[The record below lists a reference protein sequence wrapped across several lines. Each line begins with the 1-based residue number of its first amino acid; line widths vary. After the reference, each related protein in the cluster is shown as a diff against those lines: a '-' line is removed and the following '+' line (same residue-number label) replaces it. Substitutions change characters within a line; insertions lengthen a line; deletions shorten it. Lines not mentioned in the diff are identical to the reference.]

1 VGDGHLPPAA
11 RGQGRP
17 RPARHVPR
25 QPSGC
30 AGAFVDDRA
39 GPERTNLPGLAQPLL
54 IVDGDSIFFRAFF
67 ALPKS
72 IKGADGQPV
81 NALLGAAN
89 LILRVIDEHA
99 PRAVV
104 VCFGQ
109 EAAHYRKELYE
120 PYHAARPEL
129 DPALAHQYTLVHD
142 WFRSFGWTVATHDK
156 LEADDLLASYAQAE
170 AGAGGQ
176 ATIMTGDR
184 DMFQCAGE
192 RVKVLY
198 VSTGKNMA
206 LMGPAEVEE
215 RYGIP
220 PQLVP
225 DFIALRGD
233 PSDGIPGARGIGE
246 KSGAEL
252 LRKYGSLEDVMR
264 AAVRGEL
271 KPSAAKALIDET
283 DLILAFKHIATV
295 QIVKVKPPKD
305 TALDREKA
313 AARATELGMNALAKR
328 LAAA

>member
-1 VGDGHLPPAA
+1 VRD
-11 RGQGRP
+11 
-17 RPARHVPR
+17 
-25 QPSGC
+25 
-30 AGAFVDDRA
+30 
-39 GPERTNLPGLAQPLL
+39 LAKPLL

-72 IKGADGQPV
+72 IKGADGRPV

-89 LILRVIDEHA
+89 LILRVVEDHD

-120 PYHAARPEL
+120 PYHAQRPEL
-129 DPALAHQYTLVHD
+129 DPELAHQYTRVKD
-142 WFRSFGWTVATHDK
+142 WFESFGWTVATHAK
-156 LEADDLLASYAQAE
+156 LEADDLLASYAEAE
-170 AGAGGQ
+170 VERGGT
-176 ATIMTGDR
+176 ALIMTGDR

-192 RVKVLY
+192 QVQVLY
-198 VSTGKNMA
+198 VSTGKNMQ

-220 PQLVP
+220 PDLVP

-233 PSDGIPGARGIGE
+233 PSDGIPGAKGIGE

-252 LRKYGSLEDVMR
+252 LRKYGSLEDTMR
-264 AAVRGEL
+264 AAARGEL
-271 KPSAAKALIDET
+271 KPGTQKALLDDP

-295 QIVKVKPPKD
+295 QIEKVKPPKD
-305 TALDREKA
+305 TPLDRERA
-313 AARATELGMNALAKR
+313 AAKATELGMNALAKR
-328 LAAA
+328 LRG

>member
-1 VGDGHLPPAA
+1 
-11 RGQGRP
+11 
-17 RPARHVPR
+17 
-25 QPSGC
+25 
-30 AGAFVDDRA
+30 
-39 GPERTNLPGLAQPLL
+39 
-54 IVDGDSIFFRAFF
+54 
-67 ALPKS
+67 
-72 IKGADGQPV
+72 
-81 NALLGAAN
+81 
-89 LILRVIDEHA
+89 VIEDHS

-129 DPALAHQYTLVHD
+129 DPALAHQYRLVKD
-142 WFRSFGWTVATHDK
+142 WLESFGWTVAGHDK
-156 LEADDLLASYAQAE
+156 LEADDLLASFAE
-170 AGAGGQ
+170 AEVDRGGE
-176 ATIMTGDR
+176 ALIMTGDR

-192 RVKVLY
+192 RVNVLY

-206 LMGPAEVEE
+206 LMGPTEVEE

-220 PQLVP
+220 PALVP

-233 PSDGIPGARGIGE
+233 PSDGIPGAKGIGE

-252 LRKYGSLEDVMR
+252 LRKYGSLEETMR

-271 KPSAAKALIDET
+271 KPGQAKALLDDT

-305 TALDREKA
+305 TPLDRERA
-313 AARATELGMNALAKR
+313 AAKATELGMNALAKR
-328 LAAA
+328 LKGV

>member
-1 VGDGHLPPAA
+1 
-11 RGQGRP
+11 
-17 RPARHVPR
+17 
-25 QPSGC
+25 
-30 AGAFVDDRA
+30 
-39 GPERTNLPGLAQPLL
+39 
-54 IVDGDSIFFRAFF
+54 
-67 ALPKS
+67 
-72 IKGADGQPV
+72 
-81 NALLGAAN
+81 
-89 LILRVIDEHA
+89 VIDDHS

-129 DPALAHQYTLVHD
+129 DPDLAHQYTLVKD
-142 WFRSFGWTVATHDK
+142 WFESFGWTVAGHDK
-156 LEADDLLASYAQAE
+156 LEADDLLASFAE
-170 AGAGGQ
+170 AEVDAGGT
-176 ATIMTGDR
+176 AIIMTGDR
-184 DMFQCAGE
+184 DMFQCAGD
-192 RVKVLY
+192 RVQVLY

-233 PSDGIPGARGIGE
+233 PSDGIPGAKGIGE

-264 AAVRGEL
+264 AAVREEL
-271 KPSAAKALIDET
+271 KPAMRKALLDDP

-305 TALDREKA
+305 TPLDRERA
-313 AARATELGMNALAKR
+313 SARATDLGMNAMAKR
-328 LAAA
+328 LKNDSE

>member
-1 VGDGHLPPAA
+1 MAE
-11 RGQGRP
+11 
-17 RPARHVPR
+17 
-25 QPSGC
+25 SG
-30 AGAFVDDRA
+30 
-39 GPERTNLPGLAQPLL
+39 PLL
-54 IVDGDSIFFRAFF
+54 VVDGDSIFFRAFF
-67 ALPKS
+67 ALPSS

-89 LILRVIDEHA
+89 LILRVVEDQS

-120 PYHAARPEL
+120 PYHAQRPEL
-129 DPALAHQYTLVHD
+129 DPELAHQYTLVRD
-142 WFRSFGWTVATHDK
+142 WFESFGWTVATHDK
-156 LEADDLLASYAQAE
+156 LEADDLLASYAEAE
-170 AGAGGQ
+170 VERGGT
-176 ATIMTGDR
+176 AVIMTGDR

-192 RVKVLY
+192 RVQVLY
-198 VSTGKNMA
+198 VSTGKNMQ

-233 PSDGIPGARGIGE
+233 PSDGIPGAKGIGE

-252 LRKYGSLEDVMR
+252 LRKYGSLEDTMR
-264 AAVRGEL
+264 AAARGEL
-271 KPSAAKALIDET
+271 KPGMQKALLDDP

-295 QIVKVKPPKD
+295 QLVKVKP
-305 TALDREKA
+305 
-313 AARATELGMNALAKR
+313 
-328 LAAA
+328 